1 MAKQFSE
8 FVNDLSLLQAR
19 VGDIQDFFAG
29 VFKDMKLDEE
39 LKFLE
44 GECNR
49 RHWRAKVED
58 SITQL
63 FTISKYKEAAKAVK
77 VACNALG
84 VKSKFP
90 IVEEILRSSDDES
103 FQQQPL
109 KSIDNDLIQAGTAFA
124 AWEERHI
131 KVLDSLHACGNLL
144 AWLKANIQ
152 DRNDLKTFYDLAT
165 ISAGESDHELDRVSH
180 FYQAVSAY
188 SPLLLELKED
198 CSFAEFEAACKSV
211 FTTLAS
217 DREIANKLVESNRN
231 LEWIKACKDHQG
243 SVEQSSL
250 TLVSKINQSG
260 VFHVG
265 LPDGAPRNSGL
276 ENCIK
281 LRYDEAMGQ
290 AGQALK
296 REMTLEQL
304 KELNSKLMLI
314 TAGADGKKDVE
325 RFSRILSLVEL
336 VSRHYLDLLKA
347 GCHLFF
353 HWTMKVRYVD

>member
-1 MAKQFSE
+1 MARQFAD
-8 FVNDLSLLQAR
+8 FVNALSQLQAR
-19 VGDIQDFFAG
+19 VGEIQYFFAG
-29 VFKDMKLDEE
+29 VFKDKKLGEE
-39 LKFLE
+39 LTLLE
-44 GECNR
+44 RECSTKKS
-49 RHWRAKVED
+49 WRSKVEV

-63 FTISKYKEAAKAVK
+63 FTINKYKEAAKAVK

-84 VKSKFP
+84 VKKTFP
-90 IVEEILRSSDDES
+90 VVEKILRSSNDDS

-109 KSIDNDLIQAGTAFA
+109 KLINDDLVKAGTAFA
-124 AWEERHI
+124 TWEERHI
-131 KVLDSLHACGNLL
+131 NVLNSLRACGNLL

-188 SPLLLELKED
+188 SPLILELKED
-198 CSFAEFEAACKSV
+198 CSFTEFEAACNSV

-217 DREIANKLVESNRN
+217 DREIANKLVDSNRN

-260 VFHVG
+260 VFYVG
-265 LPDGAPRNSGL
+265 LPDGIPGSGGL
-276 ENCIK
+276 EKCIK
-281 LRYDEAMGQ
+281 LRYEAVIGQ

-296 REMTLEQL
+296 RDMTLEQL
-304 KELNSKLMLI
+304 KDLNSKLMLI
-314 TAGADGKKDVE
+314 TAGVDGKKDVE

-336 VSRHYLDLLKA
+336 VSRHYLDLLNA
-347 GCHLFF
+347 GCHLFSQ
-353 HWTMKVRYVD
+353 WTMKVR

>member
-1 MAKQFSE
+1 
-8 FVNDLSLLQAR
+8 V
-19 VGDIQDFFAG
+19 
-29 VFKDMKLDEE
+29 
-39 LKFLE
+39 
-44 GECNR
+44 
-49 RHWRAKVED
+49 

-63 FTISKYKEAAKAVK
+63 FTINKYKEAAKAVK

-84 VKSKFP
+84 VKKTFP
-90 IVEEILRSSDDES
+90 VVEKILRSSNDDS

-109 KSIDNDLIQAGTAFA
+109 KLINDDLVKAGTAFA
-124 AWEERHI
+124 TWEERHI
-131 KVLDSLHACGNLL
+131 NVLNSLRACGNLL

-188 SPLLLELKED
+188 SPLILELKED
-198 CSFAEFEAACKSV
+198 CSFTEFEAACNSV

-217 DREIANKLVESNRN
+217 DREIANKLVDSNRN

-260 VFHVG
+260 VFYVG
-265 LPDGAPRNSGL
+265 LPDGIPGSGGL
-276 ENCIK
+276 EKCIK
-281 LRYDEAMGQ
+281 LRYEAVIGQ

-296 REMTLEQL
+296 RDMTLEQL
-304 KELNSKLMLI
+304 KDLNSKLMLI
-314 TAGADGKKDVE
+314 TAGVDGKKDVE

-336 VSRHYLDLLKA
+336 VSRHYLDLLNA
-347 GCHLFF
+347 GCHLFSQ
-353 HWTMKVRYVD
+353 WTMKVR